1 MHLFLPDVPT
11 QKATLTTPA
20 VGFLI
25 VGQTANSPGVAA
37 QKPWFRVETMSK
49 IFRVHHGSFGHVTV
63 LELTAELVTH
73 AHSSANLSF
82 WLRGAPAHVLING
95 VPVGHDTKTAA
106 IIDRF
111 VPHCLKIEAGS
122 GAAQSLSFYLDPEWL
137 SRMLP
142 KHLARSFIHLDIA
155 ISPSLRDELW
165 MLRDMLLDEM
175 EDEFELDSALTAFLR
190 RALVASREAA
200 SADATRDHSVRDFR
214 IRKALALMRT
224 NMVRNLDLEAVARE
238 SGLSRPHFFSKFRDE
253 LGLTPSIFWNSLR
266 LEAAMQQMSSSQA
279 SLTSVAS
286 RLGFDAQCNFTRFF
300 RQHTGV
306 APSEY
311 RHALM
316 RHTDAAALRA

>member
-1 MHLFLPDVPT
+1 
-11 QKATLTTPA
+11 
-20 VGFLI
+20 
-25 VGQTANSPGVAA
+25 
-37 QKPWFRVETMSK
+37 MSK
-49 IFRVHHGSFGHVTV
+49 IYRVHHGSFGHVTV

-73 AHSSANLSF
+73 AHSSANVSF
-82 WLRGAPAHVLING
+82 WLQGAPAHVLIDG
-95 VPVGHDTKTAA
+95 APVGHDAKKAA

-122 GAAQSLSFYLDPEWL
+122 SAAQSLSFYLNPQWL

-142 KHLARSFIHLDIA
+142 AHLPRSFTHLDIDIPA
-155 ISPSLRDELW
+155 SLRDELW
-165 MLRDMLLDEM
+165 VLRDMLLDEM
-175 EDEFELDSALTAFLR
+175 GDEIELDCALTTFLR
-190 RALVASREAA
+190 RALVASREAT

-214 IRKALALMRT
+214 IRKALALMRS
-224 NMVRNLDLEAVARE
+224 NMARNLDIGALARE

-253 LGLTPSIFWNSLR
+253 LGITPSIFWNSLR
-266 LEAAMQQMSSSQA
+266 LEEAMQQMGSSQA

-316 RHTDAAALRA
+316 RHADAATLRA

>member
-1 MHLFLPDVPT
+1 
-11 QKATLTTPA
+11 
-20 VGFLI
+20 
-25 VGQTANSPGVAA
+25 
-37 QKPWFRVETMSK
+37 MSK
-49 IFRVHHGSFGHVTV
+49 IFRVYRGSFGHVTA

-73 AHSSANLSF
+73 AHSSVNVSF
-82 WLRGAPAHVLING
+82 WLQGATAHVLING
-95 VPVGHDTKTAA
+95 TPVGHDVKTAA

-122 GAAQSLSFYLDPEWL
+122 GPAQSLSFYLDPEWL
-137 SRMLP
+137 ARMLP
-142 KHLARSFIHLDIA
+142 AHLPRTFTHLDVG
-155 ISPSLRDELW
+155 ISVSLRDELW
-165 MLRDMLLDEM
+165 VLRDMLLDEM
-175 EDEFELDSALTAFLR
+175 GDEMELDCGLTTFLR
-190 RALVASREAA
+190 RALLATRGSA
-200 SADATRDHSVRDFR
+200 SADAPRDHSVRDFR

-224 NMVRNLDLEAVARE
+224 NVARNLDMEAVARE

-266 LEAAMQQMSSSQA
+266 LEEAMQQMSSSQA

-316 RHTDAAALRA
+316 RHTDVAALGA